1 MGGTGP
7 LAIGI
12 KAIFLVPPSQ
22 RRFPTQMVKFADLR
36 ASNRLRL
43 LHNESISPF
52 RGNRYVTLSI
62 AASLL
67 EIRSDIMQCPVC
79 KDIQLAMAERQGV
92 EIDYCP
98 QCRGVWLCR
107 GELDKIIER
116 ATQELASSVG
126 QAPPPPG
133 MQGSYTW
140 GRSGDHCDDQRQP
153 GHRKSF
159 WKDLFD

>member
-67 EIRSDIMQCPVC
+67 EIRSVDLPPCFRTRYHT
-79 KDIQLAMAERQGV
+79 K
-92 EIDYCP
+92 IDDSAL
-98 QCRGVWLCR
+98 RLNSR
-107 GELDKIIER
+107 GERYFNALCGCFS
-116 ATQELASSVG
+116 L
-126 QAPPPPG
+126 
-133 MQGSYTW
+133 
-140 GRSGDHCDDQRQP
+140 
-153 GHRKSF
+153 
-159 WKDLFD
+159 